1 MMKRPNVALV
11 GDLHSIGRQLA
22 ILKRMYQS
30 YNLIIDRILEKQ
42 KPIDKSKERRP
53 TSRDNDGGQPLNGVP
68 LATGEVTTEHR
79 KSDDRAAPETLG
91 VPLSSAA
98 AVRFERL
105 RDRINLYAISEIQD
119 CLDEKE
125 SLVFMV
131 CLRLWSW
138 SSH

>member
-42 KPIDKSKERRP
+42 KPIDDLIERRL
-53 TSRDNDGGQPLNGVP
+53 TSKDTDGGQPLNGVP
-68 LATGEVTTEHR
+68 LITRKVTAESR
-79 KSDDRAAPETLG
+79 KFDDGAAPQTFG

-131 CLRLWSW
+131 C
-138 SSH
+138 